1 MRLKKATFYYTVF
14 FLIIIILTYIFIEI
28 INERNLIK
36 NQISIK
42 KYHAGTNIFTDRN
55 YINKLNDKILAGKYI
70 IKIPRHFS
78 KRIILK
84 SNVDI
89 NIYRSL
95 CKKNDNKEFRDWEVV
110 NFSLDINGKSCNH
123 DRVVKRKFKAGKI
136 KINPGGPVSS
146 NPIFINGK
154 IKKEQFSI
162 KIDSF

>member
-1 MRLKKATFYYTVF
+1 MRVKRATYSTVY
-14 FLIIIILTYIFIEI
+14 FLIIIILTYIFIEK
-28 INERNLIK
+28 INERNLMK
-36 NQISIK
+36 SQISME
-42 KYHAGTNIFTDRN
+42 KYHPGTNIFSDRN
-55 YINKLNDKILAGKYI
+55 YINKLNDKILVGKYI

-78 KRIILK
+78 KIIILK

-110 NFSLDINGKSCNH
+110 KFRLNIDGKSCAH
-123 DRVVKRKFKAGKI
+123 DRVVKKKYKAGKI

-154 IKKEQFSI
+154 IKKEQISI
-162 KIDSF
+162 KVASF

>member
-42 KYHAGTNIFTDRN
+42 KYHTGTNIFSDRN

-136 KINPGGPVSS
+136 KINPIDISKTGVCLPLVSC
-146 NPIFINGK
+146 NFLA
-154 IKKEQFSI
+154 
-162 KIDSF
+162 